1 MYSILSKRI
10 IDTASKRSRS
20 LRRSII
26 LLITFLVP
34 ISTWAQI
41 KSAGPAQ
48 NAVELSGIILD
59 LNQGDA
65 LIGANIWISPKGE
78 PEKVLQGFST
88 DANGRFRG
96 IWSEAFAEGYAD
108 LDLNVSYVGYTSLH
122 FPLETALQEIEK
134 ARAAAGDQRWVIR
147 LQADNELEALTH

>member
-20 LRRSII
+20 LRRFII
-26 LLITFLVP
+26 LLITILVP

-41 KSAGPAQ
+41 KSAGSAQ

-65 LIGANIWISPKGE
+65 LIGGKH
-78 PEKVLQGFST
+78 
-88 DANGRFRG
+88 
-96 IWSEAFAEGYAD
+96 
-108 LDLNVSYVGYTSLH
+108 LDKSKRRT
-122 FPLETALQEIEK
+122 
-134 ARAAAGDQRWVIR
+134 
-147 LQADNELEALTH
+147 